1 MRNLSDRLD
10 LMSVNTATFGH
21 QWPISE
27 TIELLASEG
36 VGGIAPWRREVEEG
50 DADVR
55 TVARHIRDA
64 GLTVTGYCR
73 SAYLTGPTK
82 RERQAGIDDNKKAI
96 EAAAEIGAPCFIMV
110 MGSVFDGS
118 RDLVGAREQSIEGLA
133 LLLDYARG
141 AGVALAL
148 EPLHPMT
155 AGDRSCLNTL
165 AQAIDWCD
173 RLDPDRTGGVG
184 IAADV
189 YHIWW
194 DPALHDSIAA
204 AGADRLLGYH
214 ICDWLVPTRDLVLD
228 RGMMGDGV
236 VDLKAIRA
244 SMESAGYDGL
254 CEVEIFSAQ
263 NWWKRDPADT
273 LSVAIERFKTV
284 V

>member
-1 MRNLSDRLD
+1 MRDLSNRLD

-21 QWPISE
+21 QWPIAK
-27 TIELLASEG
+27 TIELLATNK
-36 VGGIAPWRREVEEG
+36 VGGIAPWRREVEDG
-50 DADVR
+50 DDSVAA
-55 TVARHIRDA
+55 VARQIRDA

-73 SAYLTGPTK
+73 SAYSTGPTK
-82 RERQAGIDDNKKAI
+82 RERQAGIDDNRAAI
-96 EAAAEIGAPCFIMV
+96 DAAAEIGAPCFIMV
-110 MGSVFDGS
+110 MGSVYDGS
-118 RDLVGAREQSIEGLA
+118 RDLDGAREQSIEGLA
-133 LLLDYARG
+133 RLLDHGRAV
-141 AGVALAL
+141 GVALAL

-173 RLDPDRTGGVG
+173 RLDPDRAGGIG

-194 DPALHDSIAA
+194 DPALHASIAT
-204 AGADRLLGYH
+204 AGDRLLGYH
-214 ICDWLVPTRDLVLD
+214 VCDWLVPTTDLVLD

-236 VDLKAIRA
+236 VDLKSIRA

-273 LSVAIERFKTV
+273 LKVAIERFKSV

>member
-1 MRNLSDRLD
+1 MRDLSNSLD

-21 QWPISE
+21 QWPIDR
-27 TIELLASEG
+27 TIELLASNG
-36 VGGIAPWRREVEEG
+36 VGGLAPWRREVEEDDG
-50 DADVR
+50 SVKA
-55 TVARHIRDA
+55 VARHIRDA

-82 RERQAGIDDNKKAI
+82 RERQAGIEDNKRAI
-96 EAAAEIGAPCFIMV
+96 DAAAAIGSPCFIMV
-110 MGSVFDGS
+110 MGSVYDGS
-118 RDLVGAREQSIEGLA
+118 RDLAAAREQSLDGLA
-133 LLLDYARG
+133 TLLEHGRD

-165 AQAIDWCD
+165 AQAIAWCD
-173 RLDPDRTGGVG
+173 SLDPDRAGGVG

-194 DPALHDSIAA
+194 DPELHASIAA
-204 AGADRLLGYH
+204 AGDLLLGYH
-214 ICDWLVPTRDLVLD
+214 VCDWLVPTTDLVQD

-236 VDLKAIRA
+236 VDLKSIRT
-244 SMESAGYDGL
+244 SMEGAGYEGL
-254 CEVEIFSAQ
+254 CEVEIFSAK

-273 LSVAIERFKTV
+273 LSVAIDRFKTV